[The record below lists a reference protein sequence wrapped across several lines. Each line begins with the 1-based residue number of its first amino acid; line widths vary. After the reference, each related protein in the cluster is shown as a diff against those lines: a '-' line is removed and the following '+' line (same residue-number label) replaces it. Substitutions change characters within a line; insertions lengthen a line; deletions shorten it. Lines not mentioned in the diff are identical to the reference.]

1 MNQHRLSAL
10 ALACLSFL
18 SACGGGGGGGG
29 ATAPATSSAAAP
41 APAPGPAAA
50 APAVPAAPPS
60 APSLIP
66 EPATAG
72 VVLYND
78 TGPLR
83 MLVDGSTRTYRG
95 SDDAQGADA
104 TAITYS
110 NKVTLSASS
119 ASAYAEQNSNLFNGG
134 AAALG
139 SLRVEKGDVLASG
152 LVAFRQG
159 TPALAENLTE
169 LRLPVKVN
177 DQFGTIERKNVDIG
191 ADLDG
196 DKINETATVAQ
207 YSRVFGNEPVD
218 LPNRRAL
225 TALRVD
231 TRLRVQITPSATKV
245 AGPVQETLRSTW
257 YAPGLGIVKQRLEQ
271 PNPVAGRPNRV
282 VTEVLEQWDGG
293 TVGLGALPSQVPV
306 APASVAGFAG
316 SRLQFPVAAAGFATH
331 AVVAASVADR
341 PISRGIVLA
350 QIDPRGA
357 IVAAR
362 DYTVAELF
370 PGATTYM
377 LELRLIPHGDFLRL
391 TARLDDGTVRMAHL
405 NATGQQIVMAPTN
418 YGTNSSGA
426 SDTEGLTFH
435 MMESAS
441 FYFTRMYAAL
451 YPDGL
456 LYKSADVSR
465 VDGLG
470 GLNAMPNTVIEP
482 VAAEIRNFTAAAALN
497 ATGYSWRET
506 TAQTSVRRV
515 AAVRPSFDSFD
526 LIVKRQTL
534 DLPAGACLEADM
546 AALQPGLAITCWVST
561 SDALAA
567 AHVDTQAQLL
577 LAQGG
582 TLAGEVLKAPW
593 LLPITARPRVLG
605 AAGELH
611 VVANQ
616 FGSYWPGEA
625 ATPFVTV
632 FRTNAGQSRL
642 ALPEPVLLARIRDVP
657 GSVRHVVPVGNRLL
671 VIGATNNDYMSTT
684 PVWLAK

>member
-10 ALACLSFL
+10 ALACLSLL
-18 SACGGGGGGGG
+18 SACGGGGGGD
-29 ATAPATSSAAAP
+29 ATAPAAPSAAAP
-41 APAPGPAAA
+41 APAPSPA
-50 APAVPAAPPS
+50 APAPAPTVPAAPP
-60 APSLIP
+60 AEPSLIP

-72 VVLYND
+72 IVLYND

-95 SDDAQGADA
+95 SDEAQGADS

-110 NKVTLSASS
+110 NKVTLTASS
-119 ASAYAEQNSNLFNGG
+119 ASAYAEQSSNLFNGG

-152 LVAFRQG
+152 VVAFRQG
-159 TPALAENLTE
+159 TPGLTENLTE
-169 LRLPVKVN
+169 LRLPVRVN
-177 DQFGTIERKNVDIG
+177 DQFGTFERKNVDIG

-218 LPNRRAL
+218 LPNRL
-225 TALRVD
+225 GLMALRVD

-282 VTEVLEQWDGG
+282 ATEVLEHWDGG

-306 APASVAGFAG
+306 APPSAAGFAG

-350 QIDPRGA
+350 QVDPRGA

-362 DYTVAELF
+362 DYTLAELF
-370 PGATTYM
+370 PGADYM
-377 LELRLIPHGDFLRL
+377 LELRLIPHGNFLRL

-418 YGTNSSGA
+418 YGTDPTAA
-426 SDTEGLTFH
+426 SDAEGLSYR

-456 LYKSADVSR
+456 LYKSAGVSR

-470 GLNAMPNTVIEP
+470 GLNSMPNTVIQP

-515 AAVRPSFDSFD
+515 AAVTTSFTNND

-546 AALQPGLAITCWVST
+546 AALEPGLAITCWDST

-567 AHVDTQAQLL
+567 AHVDAEAKLL

-611 VVANQ
+611 VVAHQ
-616 FGSYWPGEA
+616 YGSYWPGEA

-657 GSVRHVVPVGNRLL
+657 GSVRHVVQVGNRLL
-671 VIGATNNDYMSTT
+671 LIGANNNDYMSTT
-684 PVWLAK
+684 SVWLAK